1 MQQPLLYQSDFSITL
16 KLLTDSIIKLPKI
29 LTKKQ
34 TLATTESGS
43 FDGRLKIIIC
53 LTVFPK
59 VMYPRYPMPTP
70 NIKMTPKTIG
80 NNIDIKCFG
89 FSNYE

>member
-1 MQQPLLYQSDFSITL
+1 M

-29 LTKKQ
+29 LIKKQ

-43 FDGRLKIIIC
+43 LGGRLKIIIG

-59 VMYPRYPMPTP
+59 VMYPRYPIPAP
-70 NIKMTPKTIG
+70 NIKIMPITMGNSIG
-80 NNIDIKCFG
+80 KKCFG